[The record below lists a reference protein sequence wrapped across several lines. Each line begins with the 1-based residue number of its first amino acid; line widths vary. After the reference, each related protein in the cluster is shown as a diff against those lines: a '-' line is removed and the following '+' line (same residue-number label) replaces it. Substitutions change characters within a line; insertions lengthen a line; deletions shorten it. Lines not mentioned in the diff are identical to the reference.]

1 VNRDPMAFAALAG
14 LVRDGG
20 RAVSAVGGAGESSLI
35 GTVAVANVGSNPAYL
50 TPLAEM
56 VADGR
61 LQAAIQRSY
70 PLEDAAQGLKEFT
83 EQHSLG
89 KVVITMD

>member
-1 VNRDPMAFAALAG
+1 MRE
-14 LVRDGG
+14 GG
-20 RAVSAVGGAGESSLI
+20 RAVSAVGAAGESTRSRNV
-35 GTVAVANVGSNPAYL
+35 TVANVGSNPAYL

-61 LQAAIQRSY
+61 LQAAVQRSY

-83 EQHSLG
+83 EQHTLG

>member
-1 VNRDPMAFAALAG
+1 
-14 LVRDGG
+14 
-20 RAVSAVGGAGESSLI
+20 
-35 GTVAVANVGSNPAYL
+35 
-50 TPLAEM
+50 M

-70 PLEDAAQGLKEFT
+70 PFEDAAQGLKEFT
-83 EQHSLG
+83 EQHTLG